1 MRFVIWR
8 SCTRLV
14 VGVED
19 AVCSDEN
26 VVQRLYVG
34 NCFPSN
40 GEVRERVVVDDGL
53 DVRVHVPED
62 FQ

>member
-1 MRFVIWR
+1 
-8 SCTRLV
+8 